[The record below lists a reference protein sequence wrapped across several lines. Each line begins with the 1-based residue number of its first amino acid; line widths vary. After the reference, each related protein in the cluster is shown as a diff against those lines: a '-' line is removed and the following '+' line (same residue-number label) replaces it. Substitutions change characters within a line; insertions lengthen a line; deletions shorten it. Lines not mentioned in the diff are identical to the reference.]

1 MPLWLF
7 DFNCKFCN
15 YLNMSEIR
23 NPQLWEEGKRK
34 IEWVKTN
41 MALLRQLEE
50 RFSVERPFEGLKV
63 ALSIHL
69 EAKTAYLCKVLAAG
83 GAQMFVTGSNPLST
97 QDDVAAALVHD
108 GLNVFAWYNATAQE
122 YESHISKVIEIG
134 PDLIIDDG
142 GDLVNTIHTKY
153 PELLDKVIGG
163 CEETTTGVMRL
174 LAMDKAGELR
184 FPMILVNNAKCKYLF
199 DNRYGTGQS
208 VWNGINRTTNLIVA
222 GKTVVVAGYGWC
234 GKGVAMRA
242 KGLGATV
249 IVTEIDPVKAIEAV
263 MDGFDVMPMAQ
274 AAEYGDFFV
283 TVTGCDDVITM
294 EHFVKMKDGA
304 ICCNAGHFDCEVN
317 VAAIEAQAVE
327 KWKAREN
334 IMGYRLENGRRIFII
349 AQGRLVNLASGDGH
363 PAEIMDMSFAIQA
376 LSAEYIVKNR
386 SSITSKVVDV
396 PESVDNA
403 VAQMKLASWNKQI
416 DVLTPEQRKYLFG
429 E

>member
-83 GAQMFVTGSNPLST
+83 GAQMYVTGSNPLST

-416 DVLTPEQRKYLFG
+416 DVLTPEQHKYLFG